1 MARGGLVAPKARK
14 SPPRREKSS
23 LYAKRNDDDD
33 DVVSGGVS
41 TKSLQIQS
49 SNNKTSSG
57 PSELKRSSSGLT
69 TSKEPDYPSGLNK
82 DLCSLAQ
89 QFFTHEGA
97 NKKPTKKPVMSVKP
111 QPQQPQPKPTQF
123 AEPTKPERRPMAHS
137 NGGGSIPERV
147 SFQPFDEKL
156 EPEIEEEDISLR
168 FGLQREMPRQSRAPP
183 KEVDSISSG
192 TTFKFSNTVY
202 VFNVFQVQVAFVI

>member
-14 SPPRREKSS
+14 SLSRREKSS
-23 LYAKRNDDDD
+23 IYAKRNNDNDD

-41 TKSLQIQS
+41 AKSLQIQS

-57 PSELKRSSSGLT
+57 PSELQRSSSGL

-89 QFFTHEGA
+89 QFFTNEGA

-111 QPQQPQPKPTQF
+111 QPQQPQPKPSQF
-123 AEPTKPERRPMAHS
+123 AEPSKPERRPT
-137 NGGGSIPERV
+137 GSAIPERV
-147 SFQPFDEKL
+147 CFQPFDEKL
-156 EPEIEEEDISLR
+156 EPEIEDEDISLK
-168 FGLQREMPRQSRAPP
+168 FGPQREMPRQSRALP
-183 KEVDSISSG
+183 KEVDPISSG
-192 TTFKFSNTVY
+192 TTFAVSIVY
-202 VFNVFQVQVAFVI
+202 SY